1 MRRREAWFVAGC
13 GLLWASVAA
22 GLLLPARGLSRW
34 ESWFLIGCAFLWSV
48 LLTGV
53 LLILWFGDEA

>member
-1 MRRREAWFVAGC
+1 MRRWEPWFVAGC
-13 GLLWASVAA
+13 GLLWASVVA
-22 GLLLPARGLSRW
+22 GLLLSARGLSRW